1 MPYRLAAIDLDQTLL
16 DSRNRVGEADARA
29 LRALAEAGVIIAAAT
44 ARWNAA
50 ARWPLEQ
57 LGIDAATIACGGA
70 DVRLGDGAI
79 VEQTPL
85 PPEFVPF
92 VAALCDRA
100 GWVVSLSTPGVTYR
114 RERELPA
121 WAANAP
127 AGLVPVTHLRE
138 ADLTGLLTVLA
149 HVDEGDPHLAELA
162 PWAGRVRVH
171 NAVAFD
177 GSGMITVT
185 AAGIDKGTALVALC
199 GALGLDPA
207 EAVAFGDSEVD
218 IPMFEA
224 AGLAVAMGN
233 ATAPVR
239 AAAAMVTAT
248 ADEGGV
254 AQAIRRIWGC

>member
-1 MPYRLAAIDLDQTLL
+1 MSAW
-16 DSRNRVGEADARA
+16 
-29 LRALAEAGVIIAAAT
+29 AT
-44 ARWNAA
+44 ARLWN
-50 ARWPLEQ
+50 RRRSRPSSCLS
-57 LGIDAATIACGGA
+57 LPRSATG
-70 DVRLGDGAI
+70 
-79 VEQTPL
+79 
-85 PPEFVPF
+85 
-92 VAALCDRA
+92 RA
-100 GWVVSLSTPGVTYR
+100 GLSASP
-114 RERELPA
+114 

-199 GALGLDPA
+199 GALGLDPE

-254 AQAIRRIWGC
+254 AQAIHRIWGC